1 MWTYRYKLSA
11 PESLY
16 NSISEFLA
24 SDSGSTDKP
33 LSTEDPW
40 ADSGTPTASGKS
52 ETTPPTE
59 SSLKVVSETDF
70 STVVSKN
77 GQLYEI
83 PKPSNKQAQYT
94 PVSKY
99 SPKHYQRGK
108 IQVWDFISDQNLDF
122 LTGNVVKYV
131 CRAGLK
137 DYESEL
143 DDLLKAKAYI
153 EKKIAQV
160 SEGRNR

>member
-1 MWTYRYKLSA
+1 MWTYSFKLSA

-16 NSISEFLA
+16 KSINEFLDL
-24 SDSGSTDKP
+24 DSGLTDKP
-33 LSTEDPW
+33 SSTEDPW
-40 ADSGTPTASGKS
+40 ADSGTPTASGKF
-52 ETTPPTE
+52 ETTQPTK
-59 SSLKVVSETDF
+59 SSSKV
-70 STVVSKN
+70 
-77 GQLYEI
+77 
-83 PKPSNKQAQYT
+83 
-94 PVSKY
+94 VSKY
-99 SPKHYQRGK
+99 SPAHYQRGK

>member
-1 MWTYRYKLSA
+1 MWTYSFKLSA

-16 NSISEFLA
+16 KSINEFLDL
-24 SDSGSTDKP
+24 DSGLTDKP
-33 LSTEDPW
+33 SSTEDPW

-52 ETTPPTE
+52 EQTQPTK
-59 SSLKVVSETDF
+59 SS
-70 STVVSKN
+70 SKD
-77 GQLYEI
+77 
-83 PKPSNKQAQYT
+83 
-94 PVSKY
+94 VSKY
-99 SPKHYQRGK
+99 SPAHYQRGK

>member
-1 MWTYRYKLSA
+1 M
-11 PESLY
+11 
-16 NSISEFLA
+16 
-24 SDSGSTDKP
+24 
-33 LSTEDPW
+33 
-40 ADSGTPTASGKS
+40 
-52 ETTPPTE
+52 
-59 SSLKVVSETDF
+59 
-70 STVVSKN
+70 
-77 GQLYEI
+77 
-83 PKPSNKQAQYT
+83 
-94 PVSKY
+94 SKY
-99 SPKHYQRGK
+99 SPSHYQRGK

-160 SEGRNR
+160 SECRNR

>member
-1 MWTYRYKLSA
+1 MWTYSYKLSA

-16 NSISEFLA
+16 NSISEFLE
-24 SDSGSTDKP
+24 SDCGSTDKP
-33 LSTEDPW
+33 STVGDPW

-52 ETTPPTE
+52 ETTQPTK
-59 SSLKVVSETDF
+59 SSLKD
-70 STVVSKN
+70 
-77 GQLYEI
+77 
-83 PKPSNKQAQYT
+83 
-94 PVSKY
+94 VSKY
-99 SPKHYQRGK
+99 SPSHYQRGK
-108 IQVWDFISDQNLDF
+108 IQVWDFISDQNFDF

-153 EKKIAQV
+153 EKKIAKF

>member
-1 MWTYRYKLSA
+1 M
-11 PESLY
+11 
-16 NSISEFLA
+16 
-24 SDSGSTDKP
+24 
-33 LSTEDPW
+33 
-40 ADSGTPTASGKS
+40 
-52 ETTPPTE
+52 
-59 SSLKVVSETDF
+59 
-70 STVVSKN
+70 
-77 GQLYEI
+77 
-83 PKPSNKQAQYT
+83 
-94 PVSKY
+94 SKY
-99 SPKHYQRGK
+99 SPAHYQRGK

-160 SEGRNR
+160 SAGRNQ

>member
-16 NSISEFLA
+16 NSINEFLE

-52 ETTPPTE
+52 ETTPPTK
-59 SSLKVVSETDF
+59 SS
-70 STVVSKN
+70 SKD
-77 GQLYEI
+77 
-83 PKPSNKQAQYT
+83 
-94 PVSKY
+94 VSKY
-99 SPKHYQRGK
+99 SPAHYQRGK

-160 SEGRNR
+160 SEGHNR

>member
-1 MWTYRYKLSA
+1 MSIYTFRILEPLSH
-11 PESLY
+11 Y
-16 NSISEFLA
+16 NSIKDFLE
-24 SDSGSTDKP
+24 SDCGSTDKQW
-33 LSTEDPW
+33 STEDPW
-40 ADSGTPTASGKS
+40 ANSGTSTVSGKS
-52 ETTPPTE
+52 ETTQPTK
-59 SSLKVVSETDF
+59 SFLKNM
-70 STVVSKN
+70 SKFA
-77 GQLYEI
+77 
-83 PKPSNKQAQYT
+83 PS
-94 PVSKY
+94 
-99 SPKHYQRGK
+99 HYKRGK
-108 IQVWDFISDQNLDF
+108 IEVWDFISDHNLDF

>member
-40 ADSGTPTASGKS
+40 ADSGTPIPSGKS
-52 ETTPPTE
+52 ETTQPTK
-59 SSLKVVSETDF
+59 SS
-70 STVVSKN
+70 SKD
-77 GQLYEI
+77 
-83 PKPSNKQAQYT
+83 
-94 PVSKY
+94 VSKY
-99 SPKHYQRGK
+99 SPAHYQRGK

-160 SEGRNR
+160 SAGRNR

>member
-1 MWTYRYKLSA
+1 MPLTS
-11 PESLY
+11 S
-16 NSISEFLA
+16 SEEFP
-24 SDSGSTDKP
+24 SGSHYDTIKQFLESDFD
-33 LSTEDPW
+33 STEQEDQLVS
-40 ADSGTPTASGKS
+40 SGTSTASGKS
-52 ETTPPTE
+52 ETTQPTK
-59 SSLKVVSETDF
+59 SS
-70 STVVSKN
+70 SKD
-77 GQLYEI
+77 
-83 PKPSNKQAQYT
+83 
-94 PVSKY
+94 VSKY
-99 SPKHYQRGK
+99 SPSHYQRGK

-160 SEGRNR
+160 SEGRR

>member
-1 MWTYRYKLSA
+1 M
-11 PESLY
+11 
-16 NSISEFLA
+16 
-24 SDSGSTDKP
+24 
-33 LSTEDPW
+33 
-40 ADSGTPTASGKS
+40 
-52 ETTPPTE
+52 
-59 SSLKVVSETDF
+59 
-70 STVVSKN
+70 
-77 GQLYEI
+77 
-83 PKPSNKQAQYT
+83 
-94 PVSKY
+94 SKY
-99 SPKHYQRGK
+99 SPAHYQRGK

-160 SEGRNR
+160 SEGHNR

>member
-1 MWTYRYKLSA
+1 MWTSCYKVFV
-11 PESLY
+11 PEYSY
-16 NSISEFLA
+16 SSIKEFLE

-52 ETTPPTE
+52 ETTPPTK
-59 SSLKVVSETDF
+59 SS
-70 STVVSKN
+70 SKD
-77 GQLYEI
+77 
-83 PKPSNKQAQYT
+83 
-94 PVSKY
+94 VSKY
-99 SPKHYQRGK
+99 SPAHYQRGK

-160 SEGRNR
+160 SAGRNR

>member
-24 SDSGSTDKP
+24 SDCGSTDKP
-33 LSTEDPW
+33 STVGDPW
-40 ADSGTPTASGKS
+40 AESGTPTASGKS
-52 ETTPPTE
+52 EPTQPTK
-59 SSLKVVSETDF
+59 SS
-70 STVVSKN
+70 SKD
-77 GQLYEI
+77 
-83 PKPSNKQAQYT
+83 
-94 PVSKY
+94 VSKY
-99 SPKHYQRGK
+99 SPAHYQRGK

>member
-52 ETTPPTE
+52 ETTQPTK
-59 SSLKVVSETDF
+59 SS
-70 STVVSKN
+70 SKD
-77 GQLYEI
+77 
-83 PKPSNKQAQYT
+83 
-94 PVSKY
+94 VSKY
-99 SPKHYQRGK
+99 SPAHYQRGK

-160 SEGRNR
+160 SAGRNR

>member
-1 MWTYRYKLSA
+1 MWTSCYKVFV
-11 PESLY
+11 PEYSY
-16 NSISEFLA
+16 SSIKEFLE

-59 SSLKVVSETDF
+59 SSSKVVS
-70 STVVSKN
+70 
-77 GQLYEI
+77 
-83 PKPSNKQAQYT
+83 
-94 PVSKY
+94 KY
-99 SPKHYQRGK
+99 NPAHYQRGK

-160 SEGRNR
+160 SAGRNR

>member
-1 MWTYRYKLSA
+1 
-11 PESLY
+11 
-16 NSISEFLA
+16 
-24 SDSGSTDKP
+24 
-33 LSTEDPW
+33 
-40 ADSGTPTASGKS
+40 
-52 ETTPPTE
+52 
-59 SSLKVVSETDF
+59 
-70 STVVSKN
+70 
-77 GQLYEI
+77 
-83 PKPSNKQAQYT
+83 
-94 PVSKY
+94 VSKY
-99 SPKHYQRGK
+99 SPSHYQRGK